1 MSLHSSIS
9 AQLSPLAGYNYS
21 QSRKQKFFVSL
32 IPHVHSLTKYTTLV
46 RCINLYLPLL
56 PLSLQFGIIMVTLL
70 HTVAFRLTFLV
81 ILSSVLGIIATPLPM
96 FEALKNPAGL
106 LEQRANPEI
115 VNLHIKRG
123 SFEANG
129 SFAGLKGS
137 GQNSILRPNDEFLLL
152 FSQKKGLR
160 AMPTEQLNGDVLPR
174 WKLVEC
180 VHKTNS
186 PGLFLGT
193 LNFATIRSKGEVL
206 GHGTSM
212 STGEIYGETYS
223 GVNELQVYTQVEHW
237 ILDNPSIKYMPD
249 PKNQDALHDLYSA
262 VMEPA
267 EYKGKWD
274 VRELL
279 GKSAKWD

>member
-1 MSLHSSIS
+1 
-9 AQLSPLAGYNYS
+9 
-21 QSRKQKFFVSL
+21 
-32 IPHVHSLTKYTTLV
+32 
-46 RCINLYLPLL
+46 
-56 PLSLQFGIIMVTLL
+56 MVTLL
-70 HTVAFRLTFLV
+70 HTVAFRLAVLV

-106 LEQRANPEI
+106 LERRANPEI

-152 FSQKKGLR
+152 FNQNKGLR

-193 LNFATIRSKGEVL
+193 LNFATVRSKGEVL
-206 GHGTSM
+206 GHGMSM

-262 VMEPA
+262 VMERERERVVLTAAGHHFGAKSGGNYVLSTAVMEPA

-274 VRELL
+274 VKELL
-279 GKSAKWD
+279 GKSVKWD

>member
-1 MSLHSSIS
+1 
-9 AQLSPLAGYNYS
+9 QPTVDLSRNNAGS
-21 QSRKQKFFVSL
+21 
-32 IPHVHSLTKYTTLV
+32 
-46 RCINLYLPLL
+46 
-56 PLSLQFGIIMVTLL
+56 FGIIMVTLL
-70 HTVAFRLTFLV
+70 HTVAFRLTVLV

-106 LEQRANPEI
+106 LERRANPEI

-129 SFAGLKGS
+129 SFTGLKRS

-193 LNFATIRSKGEVL
+193 LNFATVRSKGEVL
-206 GHGTSM
+206 GHGMGM

-279 GKSAKWD
+279 GKSVKWD